1 MKDRIQRIIEDK
13 QLTPSRFADEVGLN
27 RPAVSHILNGRNNPG
42 LDALQHII
50 KRFPDINGSWLITG
64 QGNMYH
70 TDQTHRDANPTL
82 FDENGAYQSEIQ
94 VNVKESQEMALN
106 RLENAP
112 KSSDY
117 QSLIPVKS
125 KSVKV
130 KKIAIFYSDN
140 TYEEFIQ
147 AEKE

>member
-1 MKDRIQRIIEDK
+1 MKDRIQRIIVDK

-50 KRFPDINGSWLITG
+50 KGSWLITG

-70 TDQTHRDANPTL
+70 TDQTHRGTDPTL
-82 FDENGAYQSEIQ
+82 FDENGVYQSELQ

-106 RLENAP
+106 MPENAP